1 MFDKVC
7 LVSTID
13 KLGKAWIWCFYL
25 LDLLECGQVASVW
38 YAFTFQKVQCTWIL
52 RCVCF
57 GWKWLQEI
65 IFPQIQ
71 AFGSDGKFHF
81 PENSFLLIEIFTF
94 DPKMIFHPHLHFNS
108 FPEKEREREKRKPRS
123 EREWEKREPRSESTD
138 RRSRRSSDDRTA
150 PTSGVINECDRWD
163 CAVRLSERSH
173 RSSIDERRHRRDRAV
188 QSSGWSHRLIVRMI
202 ASLVDRRAA
211 IAPVVVDSFSFAGFW
226 FLLPDL
232 MHFAGFWLLVVDDF
246 FLGYGLCFSRFVFSF
261 FFSKHQ
267 KIFSG
272 KFVEMQPNT

>member
-52 RCVCF
+52 GCVCF

-94 DPKMIFHPHLHFNS
+94 DPKMIFHPRFQFNS
-108 FPEKEREREKRKPRS
+108 FPERERERER
-123 EREWEKREPRSESTD
+123 EREKREPRSERERKKRLRRRPQTELQSDD
-138 RRSRRSSDDRTA
+138 RTVPIVDCAAHRSRRSSIMPLDLVAR
-150 PTSGVINECDRWD
+150 SYLRS
-163 CAVRLSERSH
+163 RLHHSI
-173 RSSIDERRHRRDRAV
+173 SSSPPPRDLNLTEFDEFFCWV
-188 QSSGWSHRLIVRMI
+188 L
-202 ASLVDRRAA
+202 
-211 IAPVVVDSFSFAGFW
+211 
-226 FLLPDL
+226 FLLWMSVEL
-232 MHFAGFWLLVVDDF
+232 IHYLHVYSWGSVWKIGHVKHFL
-246 FLGYGLCFSRFVFSF
+246 
-261 FFSKHQ
+261 
-267 KIFSG
+267 
-272 KFVEMQPNT
+272 